1 MSKKICVLYG
11 DGIGPLVVD
20 EAVRVISSLRQDISF
35 EYARIGFGAYQELG
49 SSLPNE
55 TVEMIKNSDASLFGA
70 VMDGKTTPDMKGN
83 LKTQEVT
90 DYVINGLK

>member
-35 EYARIGFGAYQELG
+35 KYARIGFIINITLILG
-49 SSLPNE
+49 
-55 TVEMIKNSDASLFGA
+55 LFLMWTFTISPFN
-70 VMDGKTTPDMKGN
+70 VSF
-83 LKTQEVT
+83 
-90 DYVINGLK
+90 